1 MTVQDP
7 ETQRLTDTQQPVPAF
22 LQTQQTGLVAT
33 PPTSARRCQAPNNGP
48 LSHSVV
54 LGAAGA
60 GGHQKPD
67 FSLQLQTPLHP
78 PSGLPAGVSTP
89 LSLLSALQGKE
100 PGISGAPAG
109 CTRNASVPVLTPP
122 SSMPS
127 ACSS

>member
-1 MTVQDP
+1 MKVQDP
-7 ETQRLTDTQQPVPAF
+7 ETQRLTYTQQAVPTSP
-22 LQTQQTGLVAT
+22 QTQQTGLAAT
-33 PPTSARRCQAPNNGP
+33 TPTTSARRCQAPNNGL

-100 PGISGAPAG
+100 PGIS
-109 CTRNASVPVLTPP
+109 ASCWVHPECLR
-122 SSMPS
+122 
-127 ACSS
+127 ACPDTLS